1 MPTLDLTHKELKRLA
16 WHLKYSIHK
25 QKKAIENLGP
35 KDPHHSTRLWGMQ
48 QDTEMLAKVEEKLK
62 ESDEN
67 TV

>member
-1 MPTLDLTHKELKRLA
+1 MPSLELNRKELKRLQ

-25 QKKAIENLGP
+25 QKKAIEHLGP

-62 ESDEN
+62 ELDAN
-67 TV
+67 RN